1 MLVCCCLLL
10 LLLFILVF
18 LLFFSSS
25 FAYYIPV
32 FNMLQPTELAA
43 CGDGKVIIDPPVTSP
58 HSSTTTSTP
67 PTSAAT
73 TASPQTST
81 TTKALP
87 VSGGDTKNSKVRHS
101 AMAEPG
107 AKSELLLEVGD
118 LETATRYTLKLTPWF
133 VDCGASDSRAFRGKT
148 KSLSE
153 VTTLFQGRI

>member
-1 MLVCCCLLL
+1 MIV
-10 LLLFILVF
+10 V
-18 LLFFSSS
+18 FSSS
-25 FAYYIPV
+25 FAFYIPV

-67 PTSAAT
+67 PTSAT
-73 TASPQTST
+73 TTTSPQTST

-87 VSGGDTKNSKVRHS
+87 LSGGDTKNSRVRPS

-107 AKSELLLEVGD
+107 AKSELLLEVGG
-118 LETATRYTLKLTPWF
+118 LETATSYTLELTPWF

-148 KSLSE
+148 KGLSE
-153 VTTLFQGRI
+153 VTTRFQGRI